1 MGSMQLPGDKPAA
14 PARHAPLA
22 ATVVTTDVRSVATDA
37 LVVNLFQGVT
47 TPTGAT
53 GAVDAALGG
62 AISRVIAAGDLS
74 GKLGET
80 AVLYPQ
86 GEIQAKRVIVVGL
99 GPESSFSVEAARRA
113 SASALL
119 TAKRL
124 GAADVA
130 TIAHGAGSGSSEGG
144 GGGGLGSE
152 AAAQATLEGALL
164 ATYAFAGWRGGKDER
179 RIESL
184 TLVGNEPADTA
195 AFEAAAAVANAL
207 NAGASLARDLV
218 NLPPNVAT
226 PRFIAEQALALT
238 RSTSLKVDV
247 GDLAWAEERKMGAFV
262 SVARG
267 SANPPAFIRIEHNAG
282 RDDLPTIVLVGKGV
296 SFDSG
301 GLSLK
306 TRDGMVTMKCDM
318 GGAAA
323 VIGAL
328 LAASRLD
335 LPLHIV
341 GLCPCVENMPDGAA
355 FRPGDVVVASNGVSI
370 EIISTDAEGRLALA
384 DALVHAG
391 EYRPQAVVDIAT
403 LTGASVTAL
412 GAGVAASLF
421 STDEALSAAL
431 VASGRESGEKVWPMP
446 LFDEYRQ
453 TIKSKVVADLRNTG
467 GAQGGV
473 GTAAVFLQAFT
484 DYPWAHVDMAGM
496 ALDDSGSKE
505 RPYQVPG
512 ATGYGVR
519 LLVSYLRN
527 AARRGAA

>member
-1 MGSMQLPGDKPAA
+1 MGSMQLSGDKPAA
-14 PARHAPLA
+14 PARHAPLTA
-22 ATVVTTDVRSVATDA
+22 SVVTGDVRSVATDA

-62 AISRVIAAGDLS
+62 AIGRVIAAGDLS

-80 AVLYPQ
+80 AVIYPQ
-86 GEIQAKRVIVVGL
+86 GEIPAERVIVVGL
-99 GPESSFSVEAARRA
+99 GSESSFSVEAARRA
-113 SASALL
+113 SASALV

-130 TIAHGAGSGSSEGG
+130 TIAHGAGSAGSGSS
-144 GGGGLGSE
+144 GGGLGSE

-164 ATYAFAGWRGGKDER
+164 ASYAFAGWRGGKDER
-179 RIESL
+179 RIERL
-184 TLVGNEPADTA
+184 TLVGNDPATAA

-335 LPLHIV
+335 LPLHVV

-421 STDEALSAAL
+421 STDDALSAAL

-484 DYPWAHVDMAGM
+484 AYPWAHIDMAGM

-519 LLVSYLRN
+519 LLVGYLRN